1 MQKATD
7 ASLKSCSEQ
16 KEGTMSTSR
25 KRAGSGLH
33 YIVAALG
40 ASAAFAF
47 AAVPAHAQG
56 VPGIDFYVGAG
67 IGQSTADVSG
77 KPDDYD
83 DKDFAWK
90 VFAGV
95 RAVSYLGAELDY
107 VDFGKPRGDGD
118 EFKYKGFAGYGL
130 FYVPIPLPILDV
142 YVKAGL
148 ARVDVNVPN
157 LDISTDDTKFA
168 FGGGV
173 QLKFGSLA
181 VRAEYEQYKVEI
193 PGYKGKPRLLTLG
206 FSKSFL

>member
-1 MQKATD
+1 
-7 ASLKSCSEQ
+7 
-16 KEGTMSTSR
+16 MSTSHTP
-25 KRAGSGLH
+25 AISGLRAAL
-33 YIVAALG
+33 AALG
-40 ASAAFAF
+40 ASAALAF
-47 AAVPAHAQG
+47 AAAPAHAQG
-56 VPGIDFYVGAG
+56 VPGIDLYVGGG

-77 KPDDYD
+77 KPSGYD

-90 VFAGV
+90 IFAGL

-130 FYVPIPLPILDV
+130 FYIPIPLPILDV

-148 ARVDVNVPN
+148 ARVDVDVPN